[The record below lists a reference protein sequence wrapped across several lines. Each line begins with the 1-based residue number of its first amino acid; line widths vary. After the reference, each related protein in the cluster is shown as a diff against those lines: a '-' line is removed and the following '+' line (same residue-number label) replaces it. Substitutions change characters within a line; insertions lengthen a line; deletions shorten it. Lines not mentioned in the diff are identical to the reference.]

1 MADLRKS
8 GLAFAKAFKQA
19 SSEADAALA
28 AEKAA
33 RMAQLVESERALP
46 LRLPRATPKTKE
58 ELGAHAERV
67 GRQML
72 GEHVT
77 SGKKGD
83 TKNLAGRSMKEN
95 QRVRELEYELSPTKD
110 IPQSQPYEARIGDI
124 NVAFPGDYTVSD
136 VELKTLRGQPV
147 GSRQQGGSR
156 YGLGKLDQDEPLF
169 WASSEMPAQLAQ
181 DKITDVA
188 HLYEPERVMAH
199 HLAMGPVATNFAQHF
214 ADANLRAID
223 YSKLRKKDMDTFDR
237 IIAGGYDKKN
247 PKTGVIETVAF
258 PNWPGIADPEAA
270 YAAMKAD
277 PELRKWFNNRMKT
290 PSVTE
295 ATNMPNGLD
304 VQWAITAPE
313 LRNMEVNLTG
323 HSVGEMVPSAK
334 LTDTAEHET
343 YSKGIRGKYAGH
355 QDVLTPFQISFPDAA
370 QHISSTQRPQDFTG
384 TIQKVFPHQVVDQ
397 QYLDE
402 LGEYKRRLEKVL
414 TGKKKGGAMTNRDD
428 YQARLDDMISKH
440 MAGGGGAFKQIQFKA
455 GGGTIDNTIP
465 DDSDGGAVLF
475 APKYASGG
483 AIHHGIKPLQWKAGG
498 GWAKAG
504 KAIQKA
510 AQEAGAL
517 KAPQT
522 AEKDLTTLQDFHT
535 SLGDAVRARAMEAQ
549 KQMDS
554 WDYKYS
560 PGQHVFTE
568 HGAKNNLPPL
578 KILEKSRSGWN
589 IVRED
594 PTNPL
599 SKKVI
604 DPETGRAKRTPYEP
618 GYKVRRE
625 MPNGDWSEFIIPES
639 MIKGDVELRA
649 GGLAHF
655 DGGGAAID
663 QSAMGDDSPSKTRL
677 MMEILARM
685 AKEQGKEEIASLK
698 KPRSVT
704 DLANRGIVAPLA
716 GAPVDIVN
724 MGLEG
729 IDFLREKATGKPV
742 ENRLASDKPFLG
754 SEHLKDV
761 MRQYGM
767 TTDEE
772 RPMMETGLS
781 MFSPSAAG
789 VGKGVAKAGEAAQKG
804 IRAGEAGL
812 NAATAA
818 VRRPFTPATI
828 TAEAVAPDLAKYK
841 PRQWQET
848 VTRRMTGEGAP
859 VSMETMGGRKTTKR
873 AGQGV
878 YENFEGQLETNPL
891 VTADV
896 PFAGNLSTN
905 KRLRADISQAGQDLA
920 QESMAAHRFVPMA
933 TNEIKDASAM
943 LIKTPKGLTNE
954 QVIAMGERLP
964 GMIVAHNP
972 RLGGVVVMP
981 YEVQKGIQP
990 EFLEAQSVASSVLGK
1005 NAKFQY
1011 GKADPVKDRLYIE
1024 RGDYATEGAKPSSA
1038 ESKAMRERLKRG
1050 EARMFPARRQSQS
1063 GLGQVRES
1071 LATTAD

>member
-46 LRLPRATPKTKE
+46 LRLARATPKTKQ
-58 ELGAHAERV
+58 ELVSHAERV

-95 QRVRELEYELSPTKD
+95 QRVKELEYELVPTKD
-110 IPQSQPYEARIGDI
+110 IPESQVHESRIGDI

-136 VELKTLRGQPV
+136 VELKSLRGQPV

-156 YGLGKLDQDEPLF
+156 YGLGKMDQDEPLF

-343 YSKGIRGKYAGH
+343 YTKGIRGKYAGH
-355 QDVLTPFQISFPDAA
+355 QEVLTPFQISFPDAA

-402 LGEYKRRLEKVL
+402 LGEYKRQLEKIL

-440 MAGGGGAFKQIQFKA
+440 MAGGGEAFKKIQLKADGGAAFKTLQFKA
-455 GGGTIDNTIP
+455 EGGTIDNTIP
-465 DDSDGGAVLF
+465 DDSDGGAVIF

-483 AIHHGIKPLQWKAGG
+483 RIHH
-498 GWAKAG
+498 
-504 KAIQKA
+504 
-510 AQEAGAL
+510 
-517 KAPQT
+517 
-522 AEKDLTTLQDFHT
+522 
-535 SLGDAVRARAMEAQ
+535 
-549 KQMDS
+549 
-554 WDYKYS
+554 Y
-560 PGQHVFTE
+560 
-568 HGAKNNLPPL
+568 
-578 KILEKSRSGWN
+578 
-589 IVRED
+589 
-594 PTNPL
+594 
-599 SKKVI
+599 
-604 DPETGRAKRTPYEP
+604 
-618 GYKVRRE
+618 
-625 MPNGDWSEFIIPES
+625 
-639 MIKGDVELRA
+639 
-649 GGLAHF
+649 
-655 DGGGAAID
+655 DGGGAAVD
-663 QSAMGDDSPSKTRL
+663 QSDLGSDEPSKTKL
-677 MMEILARM
+677 MAEILARM
-685 AKEQGKEEIASLK
+685 AKEQGKKEVESLK

-704 DLANRGIVAPLA
+704 DLANRGVVAPLA

-789 VGKGVAKAGEAAQKG
+789 AGRGIAKAGEAAQKG

-990 EFLEAQSVASSVLGK
+990 EFLEAQSVANSVLGK

-1011 GKADPVKDRLYIE
+1011 GKADPAKDRLYIE